1 MKMTIKEHILFILL
15 MLVNGLN
22 PIKGYREIKDED
34 FLKQLNSTPTP
45 LEIKKFVNKIEKRQ
59 RTPKN
64 Q

>member
-34 FLKQLNSTPTP
+34 FLKQLNSTPISIEEVE
-45 LEIKKFVNKIEKRQ
+45 EICKQNREEIE
-59 RTPKN
+59 N
-64 Q
+64 S

>member
-1 MKMTIKEHILFILL
+1 

-45 LEIKKFVNKIEKRQ
+45 LDVKRLLKTEKRK

>member
-45 LEIKKFVNKIEKRQ
+45 LDVKRLLKTEKRK